1 MASDSSYILDSIEY
15 VNRGKPMTED
25 IFADAAEVNQAL
37 AETARSI
44 HNAPEVP
51 GA

>member
-1 MASDSSYILDSIEY
+1 MASDSSYILDSVDY

-25 IFADAAEVNQAL
+25 IFGDADEVNRAL

-44 HNAPEVP
+44 RAQESR
-51 GA
+51 